1 MIAVPQDPPPDD
13 EWQRGVRAAPDEALA
28 KFLEHIKN
36 SLADPRWSWHVRT
49 VKEEML
55 RRGIRLEIDEPRRSM
70 APPTFDVFKEK
81 LTDAARDDA
90 IPAEFFVNILMD
102 VRIQEPLNPE
112 WKAHR
117 EFLEKLLRKRG
128 ISF

>member
-1 MIAVPQDPPPDD
+1 MIAVIQDPTPDD

-28 KFLEHIKN
+28 KFLKHAPN
-36 SLADPRWSWHVRT
+36 SLADPRWTWHIRI
-49 VKEEML
+49 VKQEVL
-55 RRGIRLEIDEPRRSM
+55 RRGIMPGSEGWRRRI
-70 APPTFDVFKEK
+70 APPAFDVFKEK
-81 LTDAARDDA
+81 LTDVARNDT
-90 IPAEFFVNILMD
+90 IPAEFLVNILKE